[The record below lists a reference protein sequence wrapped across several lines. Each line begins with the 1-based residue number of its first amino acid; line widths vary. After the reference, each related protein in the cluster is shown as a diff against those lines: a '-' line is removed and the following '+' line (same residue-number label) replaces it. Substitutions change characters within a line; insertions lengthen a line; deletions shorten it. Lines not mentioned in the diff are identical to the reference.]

1 MSQVWFGYMK
11 ALQRY
16 ELTSCLQPLRLK
28 VTKLF
33 GCPQDDVMSLYTK
46 FGYDM
51 LKSC

>member
-1 MSQVWFGYMK
+1 MRQVWFGYMK
-11 ALQRY
+11 ALQRF
-16 ELTSCLQPLRLK
+16 LFDVPLRSK

-33 GCPQDDVMSLYTK
+33 GCPQDDVISLYTK